1 MSIFIHHG
9 APGSYKTSGALW
21 LRLLPAIKSG
31 RCLFCCRRLSQAVTS
46 SRMCEA

>member
-21 LRLLPAIKSG
+21 LRLL
-31 RCLFCCRRLSQAVTS
+31 
-46 SRMCEA
+46 

>member
-21 LRLLPAIKSG
+21 LRLLPA
-31 RCLFCCRRLSQAVTS
+31 
-46 SRMCEA
+46 

>member
-21 LRLLPAIKSG
+21 LRLLP
-31 RCLFCCRRLSQAVTS
+31 
-46 SRMCEA
+46 

>member
-31 RCLFCCRRLSQAVTS
+31 RHIITNVRGL
-46 SRMCEA
+46 

>member
-31 RCLFCCRRLSQAVTS
+31 RHIITNVRGLNLE
-46 SRMCEA
+46 RM